1 MALGVDGVPVA
12 VPVQASGVT
21 VQTQPFYGY
30 PQVGQTNIGGPVPF
44 QVGGNQPLHVVA
56 SSSGRDFPPQC
67 TEKSQLIPLQEQ
79 I

>member
-12 VPVQASGVT
+12 IPVQASGVT

-30 PQVGQTNIGGPVPF
+30 PQAGQTNIGGPVPF
-44 QVGGNQPLHVVA
+44 QAVGNQPHQVVA
-56 SSSGRDFPPQC
+56 TSSGEDFPPDC
-67 TEKSQLIPLQEQ
+67 SETSQLIPLQEQ